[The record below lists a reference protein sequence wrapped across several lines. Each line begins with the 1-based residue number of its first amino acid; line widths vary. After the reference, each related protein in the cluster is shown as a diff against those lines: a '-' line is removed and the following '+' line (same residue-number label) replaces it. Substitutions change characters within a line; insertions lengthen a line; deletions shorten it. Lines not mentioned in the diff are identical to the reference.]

1 MIPKNSLGE
10 KGEKRAGNYLIKKN
24 IAALIEDVDDFEF
37 AMGWERKAKQAT
49 VQKQLFL
56 DFKTIEEE
64 TLGKLDR
71 LVSSKVFPNRSKA
84 IQEAIQEK
92 LTRVNKSRLARECAK
107 LDPAV
112 EKAIAEEGFSQE
124 IDQWPEY

>member
-1 MIPKNSLGE
+1 MSTAK
-10 KGEKRAGNYLIKKN
+10 
-24 IAALIEDVDDFEF
+24 IAI
-37 AMGWERKAKQAT
+37 
-49 VQKQLFL
+49 
-56 DFKTIEEE
+56 TIEEE

-92 LTRVNKSRLARECAK
+92 LARVNKSRLARECAK
-107 LDPAV
+107 LNPAV

>member
-1 MIPKNSLGE
+1 MSTVK
-10 KGEKRAGNYLIKKN
+10 
-24 IAALIEDVDDFEF
+24 IAI
-37 AMGWERKAKQAT
+37 
-49 VQKQLFL
+49 
-56 DFKTIEEE
+56 TIEEE

-84 IQEAIQEK
+84 IQEAIKEK
-92 LTRVNKSRLARECAK
+92 LSRINKSRLARECAK

-112 EKAIAEEGFSQE
+112 EKAIAEEGLSHE